1 MEADTLAGVWDA
13 VIINILSVLEGLSIV
28 VVIDSLTEL
37 LTNALSSIMLSGVN
51 ILDEGLTILVS
62 ATMIASGFVV
72 PVAYSVEA
80 LAGDWAG
87 SAMESVGARI
97 GAVVDTLTEVTIICV
112 VSGTIVGVLAE
123 VDTNMLCSA
132 NITALGFIKDPV

>member
-1 MEADTLAGVWDA
+1 MIDELADIWDGT
-13 VIINILSVLEGLSIV
+13 VIDILVKGLSID
-28 VVIDSLTEL
+28 VVIDALTEV
-37 LTNALSSIMLSGVN
+37 LTNRLSSIMLSGVN

-62 ATMIASGFVV
+62 ATMIASGSVV
-72 PVAYSVEA
+72 SVAYSVEA